1 MHRLLTEV
9 GRGSFACNTAPLS
22 WRSPRPFCSS
32 HSPALT
38 QWLTPSPKATRA
50 ISRKSPASTW
60 AAHRRRLRT
69 GKPELHQIEFV
80 DKCVDHAHRVARIHV
95 VVEALRRR
103 NRAQIER
110 ALADADAGIA
120 RLVKALAKDIMTED
134 EVAHEMCPLRAD
146 QDRLKG
152 ELALAAEDTAPAP

>member
-1 MHRLLTEV
+1 LLGILLPQTLDFESIAGV
-9 GRGSFACNTAPLS
+9 VIGVLHHVQQG
-22 WRSPRPFCSS
+22 
-32 HSPALT
+32 
-38 QWLTPSPKATRA
+38 
-50 ISRKSPASTW
+50 

-152 ELALAAEDTAPAP
+152 ELALAAEDTAPAPCTLRR